1 MIKKKGRKVLSRP
14 RQIVAKEVYAA
25 ITDIFEKGVYMDK
38 AIEKMMK
45 KNKVWGVRDRAFAAT
60 TTYDMVRNWRLLLS
74 AANIEFDFTIIQF
87 WKLFGTLTLLKG
99 EDLGEYKSL
108 NELPVDSISERL
120 KKFKNV
126 RKIRESYPDWIDNIC
141 AKELGK
147 DWDAIATALN
157 KPSNMVIRANT
168 LKTSREKLKDLL
180 EHEGIE
186 TTEQELSPDALQLVF
201 SRNVF
206 RSDAFTN
213 GLFEVQDA
221 ASQLVSDFLE
231 AKSGMRIIDAC
242 AGSGGKTLHLAAI
255 MKNKG
260 KIIALDY
267 KEFKLEEL
275 RKRASR
281 AGANI
286 IEAKVVENT
295 KVVKRL
301 YETADRVLLDMPC
314 SGLGVLR
321 RNPDSKWILQA
332 NELERVKEQQQQL
345 LQQYAQMTK
354 IGGKV
359 VYAVCSI
366 LPSEG
371 EEQVALFLKNN
382 PNFELEGEK
391 RYSPAQYECDGF
403 YMAKMTR
410 KELPKAE

>member
-1 MIKKKGRKVLSRP
+1 
-14 RQIVAKEVYAA
+14 
-25 ITDIFEKGVYMDK
+25 
-38 AIEKMMK
+38 MK
-45 KNKVWGVRDRAFAAT
+45 KNKFWGVRDRAFAAT

-74 AANIEFDFTIIQF
+74 AANIEFDYTIIQF

-391 RYSPAQYECDGF
+391 RYSPALYECDGF
-403 YMAKMTR
+403 YMAKMIR

>member
-1 MIKKKGRKVLSRP
+1 MIKKKSRKVLSRP
-14 RQIVAKEVYAA
+14 RHIVAKEVHLA
-25 ITDIFEKGVYMDK
+25 ITDIFKHGIYMDK
-38 AIEKMMK
+38 SIEKMMR
-45 KNKVWGVRDRAFAAT
+45 KNKIWGVRDRDFAAT
-60 TTYDMVRNWRLLLS
+60 TTYDMVRNWRLLLTAS
-74 AANIEFDFTIIQF
+74 NIEFDYSINQF
-87 WKLFGTLTLLKG
+87 WKLFGTLILLKG

-108 NELPVDSISERL
+108 SELPVDAIAERL
-120 KKFKNV
+120 RKYKNV

-141 AKELGK
+141 SKELGK
-147 DWDAIATALN
+147 EWDAVATALN

-168 LKTSREKLKDLL
+168 LKTDRAKLKDLL

-186 TTEQELSPDALQLVF
+186 TIEQDLSPDALQLVF

-206 RSDAFTN
+206 RSDSFAN
-213 GLFEVQDA
+213 GLFEVQDS

-231 AKSGMRIIDAC
+231 VKPGMRIIDAC

-267 KEFKLEEL
+267 KEFKLDEL

-286 IEAKVVENT
+286 IEAKVVENL

-301 YETADRVLLDMPC
+301 AETADRVLLDMPC

-332 NELERVKEQQQQL
+332 EELERVKVQQQQL
-345 LQQYAQMTK
+345 LQQYSQMCK
-354 IGGKV
+354 VGGKV

-371 EEQVALFLKNN
+371 DEQVATFLKNN

-391 RYSPAQYECDGF
+391 RYSPAQFECDGF
-403 YMAKMTR
+403 YMAKMVR
-410 KELPKAE
+410 K

>member
-74 AANIEFDFTIIQF
+74 AANIEFDYTIIQF

-403 YMAKMTR
+403 YMAKMIR

>member
-74 AANIEFDFTIIQF
+74 AANIEFDYTIIQF

-391 RYSPAQYECDGF
+391 RYSPALYECDGF
-403 YMAKMTR
+403 YMAKMIR